1 MDKCGNIAALRRK
14 LLTRSQG
21 IAVIVLSEACLF
33 LSLRLFGQ
41 RGDPNATQPP
51 SATLGMSL
59 QELQL
64 LRHDLRKQKQKL
76 IAETPV
82 CLAFYLDPGSP
93 ILVPMTCPETIISTR
108 LFCWRPCGVSL
119 LAIGAV
125 SPNPREEIEFSG
137 SP

>member
-14 LLTRSQG
+14 LLTKSQG
-21 IAVIVLSEACLF
+21 IAVIVLSGACLF

-51 SATLGMSL
+51 LATLGMSL

-76 IAETPV
+76 IAE
-82 CLAFYLDPGSP
+82 Y
-93 ILVPMTCPETIISTR
+93 TR
-108 LFCWRPCGVSL
+108 VSGFL
-119 LAIGAV
+119 
-125 SPNPREEIEFSG
+125 S
-137 SP
+137 